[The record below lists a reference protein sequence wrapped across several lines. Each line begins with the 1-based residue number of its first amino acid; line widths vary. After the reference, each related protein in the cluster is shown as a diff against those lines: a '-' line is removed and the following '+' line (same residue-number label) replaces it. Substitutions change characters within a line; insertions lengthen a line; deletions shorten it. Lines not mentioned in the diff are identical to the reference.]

1 MVGMFCKSCFGAK
14 LVSYPV
20 CYRALFVQVKSVR
33 ALVYFWVLSE
43 QRVFVVF
50 HTLFLVIYIHAAP
63 FRFIRSWA
71 GEETKSYVG
80 LWSGFFR
87 GWQRQIELG
96 VVYELYYGVEICFLL
111 PTYHIICWAYEN
123 TMVKCEWSFVLR
135 SQLANLS
142 ADCRF
147 EHKHK
152 LFVKSELFLFSTLA
166 KHGIESS
173 KLVNTPS
180 VQQSVKKQTCSL
192 AFTFVHVL
200 TPQVVC
206 CYAPL
211 LFPRFD

>member
-1 MVGMFCKSCFGAK
+1 MVGI
-14 LVSYPV
+14 
-20 CYRALFVQVKSVR
+20 
-33 ALVYFWVLSE
+33 FWGKTCVLSGLLPRCTS
-43 QRVFVVF
+43 QVCACIGLFLGVIVAAGVCPF
-50 HTLFLVIYIHAAP
+50 SHLFLVIYIRAAQ
-63 FRFIRSWA
+63 FRFIRSWV

-80 LWSGFFR
+80 LWSGFCR
-87 GWQRQIELG
+87 RQIELG

-123 TMVKCEWSFVLR
+123 TCDWSFVLR
-135 SQLANLS
+135 AQLANLI

-152 LFVKSELFLFSTLA
+152 LYVKSELFLFSTLS

-200 TPQVVC
+200 TQVVC